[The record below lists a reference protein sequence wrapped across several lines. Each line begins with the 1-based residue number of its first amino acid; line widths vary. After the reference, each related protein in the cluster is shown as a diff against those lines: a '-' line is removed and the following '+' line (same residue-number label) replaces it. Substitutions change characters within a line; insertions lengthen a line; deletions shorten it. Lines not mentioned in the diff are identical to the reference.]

1 MDTKKLIGSRIKQ
14 LRRTQKYSQE
24 KLAEIAGINSKYLS
38 SIERG
43 AENPTLDL
51 FIKLAQALKVDL
63 RELFEI
69 DNESINPKMVRRRL
83 KALVNEI
90 RDEQLVRILRALES
104 LVH

>member
-14 LRRTQKYSQE
+14 LRRTHNYSQE
-24 KLAEIAGINSKYLS
+24 RLAEIAGINSKYLS

-51 FIKLAQALKVDL
+51 FIRLAQALKVDL
-63 RELFEI
+63 RELFEM
-69 DNESINPKMVRRRL
+69 DQESNPKMVRRRL
-83 KALVNEI
+83 KALVDDI
-90 RDEQLVRILRALES
+90 RDEQLLRILRALES